1 MLLGAILKLRERK
14 VHSILIPLK
23 DVYMIDLS
31 SRIDRTKIQ
40 ELRQREYS
48 FVPVY
53 K

>member
-1 MLLGAILKLRERK
+1 MLLGAILKLRELK
-14 VHSILIPLK
+14 VNSILIPLK
-23 DVYMIDLS
+23 DVFMVDID

-40 ELRQREYS
+40 ELRQRELS